1 MAGETALCKAA
12 RVMRPARKDVPKI
25 RRVTTEPPPKAN
37 RDSYIAPVLVRES
50 ARENVREIE
59 PRLAERV
66 WYVWVEGGEPT
77 GPVSADQIA
86 RGIRAGRVPSEASVR
101 HESEIFWSD
110 LLDHR
115 DIVDALKAVT
125 AESEPPPSL
134 SLTVPRFLVWVDGGD
149 AVGPV
154 SAMQLARGLRAG
166 KVPSDANVQRV
177 DDVFAT
183 DLIDEPDVIA
193 ALKLL

>member
-1 MAGETALCKAA
+1 MQWPAGPFFCKCLPA
-12 RVMRPARKDVPKI
+12 MRPARNDVPKI
-25 RRVTTEPPPKAN
+25 RRVTTPAPMAAAQPN
-37 RDSYIAPVLVRES
+37 RNSYVAPVLERE
-50 ARENVREIE
+50 VD
-59 PRLAERV
+59 PKLAERV
-66 WYVWVEGGEPT
+66 WFVWIEGSEPV

-101 HESEIFWSD
+101 HESAIFWSD
-110 LLDHR
+110 LFDQREILE
-115 DIVDALKAVT
+115 ALKAVT
-125 AESEPPPSL
+125 AESEAPPSVN
-134 SLTVPRFLVWVDGGD
+134 LTAPRFLVWVDGGD

-166 KVPSDANVQRV
+166 KVPSHANVQRI

>member
-1 MAGETALCKAA
+1 
-12 RVMRPARKDVPKI
+12 MRPARTDVPKI
-25 RRVTTEPPPKAN
+25 RRVTPQAGTPKPT
-37 RDSYIAPVLVRES
+37 RDSFVRELD
-50 ARENVREIE
+50 
-59 PRLAERV
+59 PKLAARV
-66 WYVWVEGGEPT
+66 WFVWVEGGEPI

-86 RGIRAGRVPSEASVR
+86 RGVRAGRVPSEASVR
-101 HESEIFWSD
+101 REGDVFWSD

-115 DIVDALKAVT
+115 DILDAIKAVT
-125 AESEPPPSL
+125 AEDEAPPSVN
-134 SLTVPRFLVWVDGGD
+134 LTTPRFLVWVDGGD

-177 DDVFAT
+177 DDVFAS

>member
-1 MAGETALCKAA
+1 MEREIDPKLAA
-12 RVMRPARKDVPKI
+12 RV
-25 RRVTTEPPPKAN
+25 
-37 RDSYIAPVLVRES
+37 
-50 ARENVREIE
+50 
-59 PRLAERV
+59 
-66 WYVWVEGGEPT
+66 WHVWVEGAEPI

-86 RGIRAGRVPSEASVR
+86 RGIRAGRVPSDASVR

-110 LLDHR
+110 LLDQR
-115 DIVDALKAVT
+115 DILEAIKAVT
-125 AESEPPPSL
+125 AESEAPPSVN
-134 SLTVPRFLVWVDGGD
+134 LTAPRFLVWVDGD
-149 AVGPV
+149 DTVGPV

-166 KVPSDANVQRV
+166 KVPSHASVQRV

>member
-1 MAGETALCKAA
+1 
-12 RVMRPARKDVPKI
+12 MRPARTDVPKI
-25 RRVTTEPPPKAN
+25 RRASSTPTEKPNRHSYVAPAGTSERERDLDPK
-37 RDSYIAPVLVRES
+37 LV
-50 ARENVREIE
+50 
-59 PRLAERV
+59 ERV
-66 WYVWVEGGEPT
+66 WHVWIEGGEPI

-86 RGIRAGRVPSEASVR
+86 RGVRAGRVPSEASVR

-110 LLDHR
+110 LLDQR
-115 DIVDALKAVT
+115 VILEAIKTVT
-125 AESEPPPSL
+125 EETEAPPSIN
-134 SLTVPRFLVWVDGGD
+134 LTAPRFLVWVEDGD

-166 KVPSDANVQRV
+166 KVPSDASVQRV

-183 DLIDEPDVIA
+183 DLIDDPDVIA

>member
-1 MAGETALCKAA
+1 MQWRSGASLCKSL

-25 RRVTTEPPPKAN
+25 RRVVTEAPKPN
-37 RDSYIAPVLVRES
+37 RDSYIAPVHVRED
-50 ARENVREIE
+50 VREIE

-66 WYVWVEGGEPT
+66 WHVWIEGGEPI

-101 HESEIFWSD
+101 HESDIFWSD
-110 LLDHR
+110 VLDHR
-115 DIVDALKAVT
+115 DILDAIKAVT
-125 AESEPPPSL
+125 AESEAPPSL
-134 SLTVPRFLVWVDGGD
+134 NLTAPRFLVWVDGGD

-166 KVPSDANVQRV
+166 KVPSDANVQCV
-177 DDVFAT
+177 DDFFAM

-193 ALKLL
+193 ALKLI